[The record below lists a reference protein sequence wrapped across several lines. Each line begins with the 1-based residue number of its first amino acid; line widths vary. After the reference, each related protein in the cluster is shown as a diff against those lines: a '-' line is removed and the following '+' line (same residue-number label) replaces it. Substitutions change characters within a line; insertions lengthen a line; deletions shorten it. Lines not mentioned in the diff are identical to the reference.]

1 MQDIWN
7 KSSGILS
14 GLKTN
19 DKGKSGQ
26 RNDSTVSSI
35 EKKKTAKSRRL

>member
-14 GLKTN
+14 GLETHN
-19 DKGKSGQ
+19 KGNAEQ

-35 EKKKTAKSRRL
+35 DKKKTAKGRRL